1 MVSRREMVVELLK
14 QYRRNPDQFS
24 DRQAEKIAKM
34 AQEAGVHF
42 PRESKFGRK
51 LAFDFADTALLGLL
65 PNEWRPTSRG
75 ESVFG
80 ETSQDKW
87 AGRLGWLGAVP
98 TAGAGIAGRGAIWAG
113 AKGLGKAGLNVGA
126 KGAGLASRAGSQ
138 AMARARQFDPVPY
151 MEGFGEG
158 VGRVRQAWSSAG
170 DVYRGVRVKG
180 VSALNKGKNSAVVNN
195 ARNVRD
201 AFYTGMGRT
210 YPARSRWRPTQYPY
224 SLISDRPVDS
234 SLLNTVANAQQS
246 LF

>member
-113 AKGLGKAGLNVGA
+113 AKGLGKAGL
-126 KGAGLASRAGSQ
+126 GAGASAYGAGARAVSNYAPKAQAYYSQLVRNAPDMVSRAGVK
-138 AMARARQFDPVPY
+138 ANNVRMYARQKASNLTSLEKGNPTTWVSNLRDNFTEPW
-151 MEGFGEG
+151 
-158 VGRVRQAWSSAG
+158 RQQNLLDQALRTGSSRIG
-170 DVYRGVRVKG
+170 TRL
-180 VSALNKGKNSAVVNN
+180 SIN
-195 ARNVRD
+195 
-201 AFYTGMGRT
+201 T
-210 YPARSRWRPTQYPY
+210 PTQMAM
-224 SLISDRPVDS
+224 SQGIGVDNM
-234 SLLNTVANAQQS
+234 LARMR
-246 LF
+246 